1 MSRFWRSAFAGQY
14 RILAI
19 VDPLVR
25 NWWRR
30 FGLGNVVEL
39 RVRRRQGTGSRSRLV
54 GILHAGEALYLGHPS
69 GDVGWTRDLD
79 AAGEGE
85 LVRPGRHTQ
94 RFAAQRLAPGTERD
108 AAIQA
113 TGQHPFPG
121 NLVYRLGRRHVRA
134 AGVFFR
140 VTLTGDEA

>member
-1 MSRFWRSAFAGQY
+1 MSRFWRSAFSVQY
-14 RILAI
+14 RILAS

-25 NWWRR
+25 VWWRR

-39 RVRRRQGTGSRSRLV
+39 RVRRRHVTGSRSRLV
-54 GILHAGEALYLGHPS
+54 GILRAGEALYLGHPS
-69 GDVGWTRDLD
+69 GDVGWTRDLA

-85 LVRPGRHTQ
+85 LVWAGRQAQ
-94 RFAAQRLAPGTERD
+94 RFAAQRLAPGIERD

-140 VTLTGDEA
+140 LTLTDGAA